1 MTTQS
6 EQALEDNLIKQ
17 LTGMKYEQVVI
28 PDESGL
34 VMNLKKQLEK
44 HNKTVFTEREFE
56 QILNHLSRGNV
67 FEKAKTLRD
76 KMHLLRENGDHY
88 FVEFFNQKEWC
99 QNQYQ
104 VAQQVT
110 MTGSY
115 KNRYDVT
122 LLVNGLPLIQV
133 ELKRRGLEL
142 KEAFNQTGRYHRH
155 SYDAG
160 YGLYQYIQLFVI
172 SNGVNTKYYA
182 NNRKLSFKF
191 TSYWTDKENNKITDL
206 SEFTEAFLDRCH
218 VSKMI
223 AQHIVLAETKSLLVL
238 RPYQYYAVEAIV
250 DRVKNSN
257 KNGYIWHT
265 TGSGKT
271 LTSFKASQIIVDLPE
286 IYKVVFVVD
295 RNDLDTQ
302 TIREFNNFQEG
313 SVDQTT
319 DTRTLVKQFENPDS
333 KLIVTTIQKL
343 NNAISNERHQ
353 LKMGA
358 HKDKKIVFVFDECH
372 RSQFGDTHKRITE
385 FFTNK
390 QLFGFTG
397 TPIFADN
404 AHGNRT
410 TKDLFGEC
418 LHKYVITDAINDENV
433 LKFSVEYVGRYKEKA
448 DSANEIDIDVE
459 AIDTKELLESE
470 QRLTRIVD
478 YIIANHNRKTHS
490 REFNSLFATASV
502 DVLTKYYDI
511 FKQKFDAGEHQ
522 LNIATIFT
530 YAANEDDKDADGML
544 DDDLQLDLF
553 NKVNQHSR
561 DKLESYVSDYNKLF
575 GTNYTTRDSQSF
587 YNYYRDIADKVR
599 KREIDILLV
608 VNMFLTGF
616 DSPSLNTLYVDKNLR
631 YHGLLQAYSRTNRI
645 LNERKS
651 QGNIVVFRNLKSA
664 TDQAITL
671 FSNKDAKEVIFME
684 SYDYY
689 VQKFNEAAEA
699 LRSHVPDPQ
708 AVDGLIGE
716 GAKVEFIS
724 LYRDLL
730 RIKNILVTFAEFEN
744 NDVVINEQEVA
755 DYASK
760 YLDLYREVKGSSEK
774 EKVSILDDVD
784 FEVELLRN
792 DIINVDY
799 ILGLLKRLVDATD
812 EEKDGIIKSVFNSLN
827 SEPELRSKKEL
838 IEKFIKRNI
847 PDITDSES
855 VEEEFDKFWSSER
868 EDAFAKF
875 CKEEGLIPEKMQSLI
890 DDYLYSSRTPRG
902 TDFSFALSEQ
912 PKIRERKPLLDRIAH
927 KFNEYISTF
936 FEKV

>member
-1 MTTQS
+1 MPTQS
-6 EQALEDNLIKQ
+6 EQALENNLIKQ
-17 LTGMKYEQVVI
+17 LVDMKYEQVVI
-28 PDESGL
+28 PDESAL
-34 VMNLKKQLEK
+34 VTNLKKQLEL
-44 HNKTVFTEREFE
+44 HNKTTFNDREFE

-67 FEKAKTLRD
+67 FDKAKTLRD
-76 KMHLLRENGDHY
+76 KMHLQREDGTHFY
-88 FVEFFNQKEWC
+88 VEFFNQKQWC

-104 VAQQVT
+104 VAQQVS

-115 KNRYDVT
+115 RNRYDVT
-122 LLVNGLPLIQV
+122 LLVNGLPLVQV

-182 NNRKLSFKF
+182 NNRKLSYKF
-191 TSYWTDKENNKITDL
+191 TSYWTDKENRKITDL
-206 SEFTEAFLDRCH
+206 AEFTEEFLDRCH

-238 RPYQYYAVEAIV
+238 RPYQYYAVEAII
-250 DRVKNSN
+250 DRVKNSE

-271 LTSFKASQIIVDLPE
+271 LTSFKASQILVDLPE

-319 DTRTLVKQFENPDS
+319 DTRTLVKQFGNPDS

-343 NNAISNERHQ
+343 NNAISNERHL
-353 LKMGA
+353 LKMDA
-358 HKDKKIVFVFDECH
+358 HRDKKIVFVFDECH

-404 AHGNRT
+404 ARGNRT
-410 TKDLFGEC
+410 TRDLFGEC

-433 LKFSVEYVGRYKEKA
+433 LKFSVEYVGRYRQK

-470 QRLTRIVD
+470 QRLAKIVD
-478 YIIANHNRKTHS
+478 YITAHHDRKTHA
-490 REFNSLFATASV
+490 REFNAIFATASV

-511 FKQKFDAGEHQ
+511 FKAKHDAGEHQ
-522 LNIATIFT
+522 LKVATIFT
-530 YAANEDDKDADGML
+530 YAANEDDKDANGML

-553 NKVNQHSR
+553 SKVNQHSR
-561 DKLESYVSDYNKLF
+561 DKLESYVRDYNKLF
-575 GTNYTTRDSQSF
+575 GTNYTTKDSQSF
-587 YNYYRDIADKVR
+587 YNYYRDIADRVR

-651 QGNIVVFRNLKSA
+651 QGNIVAFRNLKSA

-671 FSNKDAKEVIFME
+671 FSNKDAKEIIFME
-684 SYDYY
+684 PYEQY
-689 VQKFNEAAEA
+689 VERFNEAAKA
-699 LRSHVPDPQ
+699 LRAHVANPQ
-708 AVDGLIGE
+708 AVDSLMGE
-716 GAKVEFIS
+716 EAKAEFIN

-730 RIKNILVTFAEFEN
+730 RIKNILVTFAEFKHE
-744 NDVVINEQEVA
+744 DVSIDDQEFA

-760 YLDLYREVKGSSEK
+760 YLDLYREVKSSTEK

-792 DIINVDY
+792 DVINVDY
-799 ILGLLKRLVDATD
+799 ILKLLKQLVDAK
-812 EEKDGIIKSVFNSLN
+812 EEDKEGIIKNVFNSLN

-838 IEKFIKRNI
+838 IEKFINSTI
-847 PDITDSES
+847 PEITDSDDLDD
-855 VEEEFDKFWSSER
+855 EFDKFWNAER
-868 EDAFAKF
+868 EAAFKKF
-875 CKEEGLIPEKMQSLI
+875 CEEEGLMPDKMQALI
-890 DDYLYSSRTPRG
+890 DDYLYSSRKPRG
-902 TDFSFALSEQ
+902 TDFSTALTQQ
-912 PKIRERKPLLDRIAH
+912 PKIRERKPLLDRIAAR
-927 KFNEYISTF
+927 FNEFIATF
-936 FEKV
+936 FDKV